1 MDLKELQD
9 LIKKEKGK
17 IIIVEDGEPTMVI
30 LSYEEY
36 KNRGNGNES
45 NEDEKAEPLPEDN
58 GDSEELTV
66 DDLPL

>member
-30 LSYEEY
+30 LSYGEY
-36 KNRGNGNES
+36 KNRNNKNELAAS
-45 NEDEKAEPLPEDN
+45 LPLPEDN